1 MQGLVGCL
9 LVGLNAAKTL
19 SLVHNKPYIGVNH
32 LNAHVSANFI
42 DTDLKPPFICLLVSG
57 GHSQIIYVEDYDK
70 QIRYVNN
77 LEEKINLPKSLV
89 VKYIF
94 SDGGWFVF
102 RPSGTEPKLKIY
114 ISIKGN
120 TKEEARHAVDELKAA
135 LNKIIENI

>member
-1 MQGLVGCL
+1 MKIYMEGESGQKKIEQIVRYFQL
-9 LVGLNAAKTL
+9 
-19 SLVHNKPYIGVNH
+19 NH
-32 LNAHVSANFI
+32 LATIAN
-42 DTDLKPPFICLLVSG
+42 KNVE
-57 GHSQIIYVEDYDK
+57 IIEDYDK

-120 TKEEARHAVDELKAA
+120 TKEEARHAVGELKAA